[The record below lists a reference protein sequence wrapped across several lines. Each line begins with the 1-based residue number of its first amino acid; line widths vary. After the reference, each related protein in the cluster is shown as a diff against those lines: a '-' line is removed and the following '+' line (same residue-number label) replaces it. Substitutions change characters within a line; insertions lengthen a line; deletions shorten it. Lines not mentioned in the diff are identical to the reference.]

1 MSILVIR
8 YRTKM
13 IYEYLQVLSFL
24 VASPVTT
31 IAMPPHV
38 WVNAGMALAVIEASK
53 NCERVRLLSRRVQV
67 RCTAPKFL
75 WCINPLVKSADERE
89 DANPRRTSESDVVIE
104 ATSEALATVST
115 VQI

>member
-53 NCERVRLLSRRVQV
+53 NCERVRLLSRRVKV
-67 RCTAPKFL
+67 RCTAPEFL

-89 DANPRRTSESDVVIE
+89 DTNPRRTSESDVVIE
-104 ATSEALATVST
+104 AASKALATVST
-115 VQI
+115 VQS